1 MDDNKDY
8 IAINYPVVFV
18 ILLQIIFII
27 FGVITIKNLLSTK
40 PNIPK
45 VSIDN
50 YSEIAETT
58 ILGQTSKEI
67 NKTLFSSAENKS
79 LVESVL
85 YNITLLNTNGSN
97 ITKKDAIIRDGSVHN
112 VYISDLNIYLLN
124 MIIDVQ
130 EIGQSY
136 RIVYRWTDNY
146 PNRNVPVNGPAM
158 AFCLHESELIYD
170 NFNCKDEYNNRGIN
184 TVFRDLTR
192 DYPFK
197 TFSIK
202 TSDTDTE
209 GQLVNTIQLFPG
221 EEITEETA
229 KQELSDYLSELGFN
243 LDDFKYDFTKL
254 TIQPLPDGQ
263 KPTR

>member
-1 MDDNKDY
+1 MDGNKDY
-8 IAINYPVVFV
+8 IAINYPLLFA
-18 ILLQIIFII
+18 ILFQMIFII
-27 FGVITIKNLLSTK
+27 FGIVTIKNLLSAK

-45 VSIDN
+45 ISINN
-50 YSEIAETT
+50 YSEIAETS
-58 ILGQTSKEI
+58 ILGQTNKEI
-67 NKTLFSSAENKS
+67 NKTLFSSTENKS

-97 ITKKDAIIRDGSVHN
+97 ITKKDAIIRGGSVRN
-112 VYISDLNIYLLN
+112 VFISNLNIYLLN
-124 MIIDVQ
+124 MIVDI
-130 EIGQSY
+130 EETGQSY

-158 AFCLHESELIYD
+158 AFCLHENELIYGS
-170 NFNCKDEYNNRGIN
+170 FNCKDEYNNHGID

-202 TSDTDTE
+202 ASDTDVE
-209 GQLVNTIQLFPG
+209 GQAANTIQLFPG

-243 LDDFKYDFTKL
+243 LNDFKYDFIRL
-254 TIQPLPDGQ
+254 NIQPFSSSQ